1 MAELL
6 KTTPQS
12 GAFLSRSKRVKS
24 IEAKRSTRRTGL
36 VPTVLAWSLLG
47 GLDLVSWLSGGLFL
61 RELLILSGIGFLIGL
76 LHLGANESTTI
87 KTVKSE

>member
-6 KTTPQS
+6 KTPSQN
-12 GAFLSRSKRVKS
+12 GAFLSRSKWVKS
-24 IEAKRSTRRTGL
+24 IEAKRITRRTGL
-36 VPTVLAWSLLG
+36 VPTVLAWTLLG
-47 GLDLVSWLSGGLFL
+47 ALDLVSWLNGGLFL

-76 LHLGANESTTI
+76 LHLGANESAII